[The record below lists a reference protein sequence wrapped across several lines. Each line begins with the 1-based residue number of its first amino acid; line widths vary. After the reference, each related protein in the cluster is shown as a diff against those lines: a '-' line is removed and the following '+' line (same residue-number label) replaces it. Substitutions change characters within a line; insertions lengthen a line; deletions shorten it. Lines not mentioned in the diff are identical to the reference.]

1 MQYTTSPL
9 LFLYMILLVLV
20 VSSIYIKRR
29 DGVHDHVMS
38 NEYTMLLRE
47 EVLVLVLLLPL
58 TLYYILHACSSPLH
72 V

>member
-1 MQYTTSPL
+1 MV
-9 LFLYMILLVLV
+9 FMIM
-20 VSSIYIKRR
+20 
-29 DGVHDHVMS
+29 VMR